1 MGQSHWC
8 RQSHRE
14 TAVGGGGG
22 CGGGGVCVCV
32 CVWGGGGG
40 GEGERVEIK
49 ETFKEQT
56 IKLQTN
62 FLLRCKVSVCIHT
75 V

>member
-14 TAVGGGGG
+14 TAGG
-22 CGGGGVCVCV
+22 GGGGVCVCV
-32 CVWGGGGG
+32 CVCGGGGGGGGGG
-40 GEGERVEIK
+40 GERVEIR
-49 ETFKEQT
+49 ETFIEQT

-62 FLLRCKVSVCIHT
+62 FLLRCKVSIVCIHT